1 MGNEQEGR
9 QEEDEG
15 ARCPPAGAPGAQSCQ
30 ELVSG
35 LRTGDAELSAK
46 GQRRTWEAARHP
58 CRSPGS
64 QVTSTGLGS
73 SHSG

>member
-1 MGNEQEGR
+1 MGNGQEGR

-46 GQRRTWEAARHP
+46 GQR
-58 CRSPGS
+58 
-64 QVTSTGLGS
+64 
-73 SHSG
+73 